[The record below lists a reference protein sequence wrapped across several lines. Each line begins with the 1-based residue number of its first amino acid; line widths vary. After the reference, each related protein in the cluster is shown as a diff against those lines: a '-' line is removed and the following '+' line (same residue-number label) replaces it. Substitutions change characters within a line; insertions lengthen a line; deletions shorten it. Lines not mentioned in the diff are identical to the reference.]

1 MSAIDE
7 VRAAPGGGELADLAA
22 KLVGDPGAIGAAA
35 GAWRAAAGTGERHTG
50 ALSAAAAE
58 VDGAWEGAG
67 ADAFAGY
74 LGKVTGCGD
83 RLRQALTECADH
95 LDAAA
100 RTLRDAEAAAQ
111 DICRQYATAAQELR
125 ATTQAPATR
134 ATGGP
139 TSSGQASSGPA
150 QAAQASS
157 GQVQAVPLTEE
168 QIAQALRPM
177 LDEARTA
184 LQRLVTDT
192 GATLSGTAGKIQTAL
207 AAVPNVA
214 AELPEPD
221 TQPFTPAP
229 GRPIGWSPARLE
241 GQETAL
247 AAAPHGSGG
256 GGFGGYGPSGPPPPG
271 GGPAPQGQVADWI
284 NQAIA
289 ILKANGVPADKMN
302 PNDIWLIIKHESGG
316 NPHAIN
322 NWDSNAAKG
331 TPSKGLMQTIDPTFN
346 SYKLP
351 GHGDIY
357 NPVDNIIAGVRYSI
371 ARYGSVSNVPGVV
384 GMKTGGG
391 YRGY

>member
-7 VRAAPGGGELADLAA
+7 VRAAPGGGELAELAA
-22 KLVGDPGAIGAAA
+22 KVVGDPGAISAAA
-35 GAWRAAAGTGERHTG
+35 GAWRAAARTGERHTG
-50 ALSAAAAE
+50 ALSAAAAD

-74 LGKVTGCGD
+74 LGRLTSCGD
-83 RLRQALTECADH
+83 RLRQALAECAGH
-95 LDAAA
+95 LDTAA

-111 DICRQYATAAQELR
+111 EICRQYAATARELR
-125 ATTQAPATR
+125 ATGTRTAT
-134 ATGGP
+134 A
-139 TSSGQASSGPA
+139 PA
-150 QAAQASS
+150 QAAA
-157 GQVQAVPLTEE
+157 GQPLTEE
-168 QIAQALRPM
+168 QLAQSLRPM
-177 LDEARTA
+177 LDESRGA

-192 GATLSGTAGKIQTAL
+192 GTALSTTAGKIETAL
-207 AAVPNVA
+207 ATIPNVA
-214 AELPEPD
+214 AEIPEPD

-229 GRPIGWSPARLE
+229 GRPIGWSPARVE
-241 GQETAL
+241 GHVTAL
-247 AAAPHGSGG
+247 AGATGPSPGSA
-256 GGFGGYGPSGPPPPG
+256 GFGGYGPSGPPPPG

-284 NQAIA
+284 NQAITV
-289 ILKANGVPADKMN
+289 LRANGVPADKMN
-302 PNDIWLIIKHESGG
+302 PNDIWMIIKHESGG

-391 YRGY
+391 YQGY